1 METKKCLVELYEVIK
16 YLSNEDLQKIPLE
29 IREIIREKKDKE
41 YIWKYDESKKLTEQ
55 NLNRKTIIM
64 LSYLNME
71 YLVNEEQKR
80 LLKELHEYNEKKSEE
95 EKTKKY
101 SYDNLFNR
109 NKDNDLKNEVM
120 LIEINQDKWYKK
132 VLSFFTRLLKR

>member
-1 METKKCLVELYEVIK
+1 METKKCLVELHEVIK
-16 YLSNEDLQKIPLE
+16 YLSNEDLEKIPLE
-29 IREIIREKKDKE
+29 IREAIREKKDKE

-55 NLNRKTIIM
+55 NLNRKTIIL

-71 YLVNEEQKR
+71 YLVNEEQKQ

-95 EKTKKY
+95 EKMKKY

-109 NKDNDLKNEVM
+109 NKDNYLKNEVM
-120 LIEINQDKWYKK
+120 LIEINEDKWYKK
-132 VLSFFTRLLKR
+132 VLSFFTKLLKR

>member
-16 YLSNEDLQKIPLE
+16 YLSDEDLQKIPLE

-109 NKDNDLKNEVM
+109 NKDNDLKNKVM